1 MTTPVLTSRLYRQG
15 KEYLL
20 QTSWVES
27 QKKIIISLFS
37 EGKFLSQQA
46 FEFVNR
52 RDEDDSA
59 TLLKTLH
66 QNKFQ
71 ETSRLFELSEH
82 PNGQHNEA
90 EVRFLLGE
98 AFYQQGLLNEA
109 AVELQKS
116 LALAQEN
123 PSAIRLLAQIYLEL
137 QDFSRAETHLLPAL
151 DKYAKYADLR
161 LLLAETL
168 AGLERYSA
176 AVEQIQQALAINPY
190 YAEAHFRLGLV
201 LIQNKVS
208 RREFELTTDYPA
220 RAVQSLERAAQLNPD
235 YLSPQFQ
242 QSLESLR
249 QGNSE
254 EALKSLLKAGQRER
268 DRYRNHLHEYYLKY
282 IAQNGALDEKSLSR
296 QIKSLQRLVEQNPA
310 YADLHFQLGTIY
322 MLLCRYITQKA
333 VLEYGKAL
341 QLNPNYKKAQ
351 RNMKLCEND
360 LKGIDLLLKAML

>member
-1 MTTPVLTSRLYRQG
+1 MTSPVLTSRLYCQG

-20 QTSWVES
+20 QTSWVET
-27 QKKIIISLFS
+27 QKKIITSLFS

-46 FEFVNR
+46 FECVNGIGT
-52 RDEDDSA
+52 EESA

-98 AFYQQGLLNEA
+98 AFYQQGLLGEA
-109 AVELQKS
+109 VLELKQS
-116 LALAQEN
+116 LETAPDN
-123 PSAIRLLAQIYLEL
+123 PSAVRLLAQVYLDL
-137 QDFSRAETHLLPAL
+137 HDFSRAETHLAPAL
-151 DKYAKYADLR
+151 QRYEKYADLR

-168 AGLERYSA
+168 AGLEKYSE
-176 AVEQIQQALAINPY
+176 AVKQIEQAVAINPY

-201 LIQNKVS
+201 LMQNKV
-208 RREFELTTDYPA
+208 RRKEFELTTDYPV
-220 RAVQSLERAAQLNPD
+220 RALQSLERAAQLNPD

-242 QSLESLR
+242 QGLESLR
-249 QGNSE
+249 NGNSE
-254 EALKSLLKAGQRER
+254 EALKHLTTDSVKNR
-268 DRYRNHLHEYYLKY
+268 DRYRNYLHEYYLKY

-296 QIKSLQRLVEQNPA
+296 QIKSLQKLVEQNPA
-310 YADLHFQLGTIY
+310 YADLRFQLGTIY

-341 QLNPNYKKAQ
+341 QLNPDYKKAQ

>member
-1 MTTPVLTSRLYRQG
+1 MTSPVLTSRLYRQG
-15 KEYLL
+15 QEYLL
-20 QTSWVES
+20 QTSWVET
-27 QKKIIISLFS
+27 QKKIITSLFS

-46 FEFVNR
+46 FECANGTET
-52 RDEDDSA
+52 EDLA

-82 PNGQHNEA
+82 PNGQHDEA

-98 AFYQQGLLNEA
+98 AFYQQGLLYEA
-109 AVELQKS
+109 GVELQKS
-116 LALAQEN
+116 LEIAQDN
-123 PSAIRLLAQIYLEL
+123 PSAIRLLAQVHIEMQNFIQAEAHLQQALE
-137 QDFSRAETHLLPAL
+137 
-151 DKYAKYADLR
+151 KYAKYADLR

-190 YAEAHFRLGLV
+190 YAEAHFRLGLILV
-201 LIQNKVS
+201 QNKV
-208 RREFELTTDYPA
+208 RRKEFELTTDYPA
-220 RAVQSLERAAQLNPD
+220 RAVQSLERASQLNPD
-235 YLSPQFQ
+235 YAGLLFQ
-242 QSLESLR
+242 QGLVLLR
-249 QGNSE
+249 KGNNE
-254 EALKSLLKAGQRER
+254 EALKHFLKAGQRER
-268 DRYRNHLHEYYLKY
+268 SHYRNYLHEYYLKY

-296 QIKSLQRLVEQNPA
+296 QIKSLQKLVEQNPA

-341 QLNPNYKKAQ
+341 KLNPNYKKAQ